1 MSKNNGCVWRFGLN
15 FDYYWESYS
24 QKFTYLRE
32 IYAEACEELPKG
44 HSGVWNFLSM
54 ECLFWEKESPGKTP
68 VDVEKVRSWI
78 EEYKDAPFVR
88 IILDF
93 GIPRGQNVVYYYF
106 KCDGCGLGAA
116 QAVLPEFIVNNE
128 ACANALPLYA

>member
-1 MSKNNGCVWRFGLN
+1 MSKNNGCVWRFGK
-15 FDYYWESYS
+15 FDYYWETFS
-24 QKFTYLRE
+24 QKYTYLRE
-32 IYAEACEELPKG
+32 IYAEAAEEQRKG
-44 HSGVWNFLSM
+44 HCGVGNFLSI
-54 ECLFWEKESPGKTP
+54 ECLFWEKGGGGETP

-78 EEYKDAPFVR
+78 EEFKDAPFVR

-93 GIPRGQNVVYYYF
+93 GVPRGQNVVYYYF

-128 ACANALPLYA
+128 LCANALPLYA